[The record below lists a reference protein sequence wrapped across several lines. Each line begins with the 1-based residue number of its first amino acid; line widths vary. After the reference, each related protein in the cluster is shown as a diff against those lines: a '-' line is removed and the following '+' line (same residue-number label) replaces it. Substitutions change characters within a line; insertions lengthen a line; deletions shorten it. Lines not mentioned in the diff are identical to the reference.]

1 MIKIGG
7 LIVSKGSEFLPEV
20 LGLIE
25 KRLGEIDKNIQAVRQ
40 DINSMNEYYWD
51 NYTEMDQYGYED
63 YDNQQALKMQV
74 NANQENWKM
83 RRRLKRM
90 LDAPFFGSVE
100 FAYDGED
107 EPEDFYIGIGNFA
120 RERGALP
127 LIYDWRAPVSSLFYD
142 YDKGEAS
149 YEAPGGR
156 MDGEILSKWQYKIRG
171 GKMIYEFES
180 DVKIDDD
187 ILKQELGANSDTKLK
202 NIVRTIQKEQN
213 AIIRNTK
220 DKILA
225 IQGVA
230 GSGKTSVALHRIA
243 YLLYHDREHLNSS
256 NILILSPGG
265 VFADYISHI
274 LPELGEENIQEMSF
288 DLFAYHELRRNTAT
302 QGNVIYGNAGNQE
315 NAIYGNAVN
324 QENAIYRNKNRD
336 QGGNQGKNPSGNS
349 KSSSAGTG
357 WNSKIIA
364 ADCEDKYHQI
374 EREIAGVDDTDQ
386 KRYEWKQSVEYVQ
399 AIEGFLIELEDRLV
413 DFEDVEFKGIRK
425 SASEIMEFFYEKY
438 TGTPLLDRMGAVM
451 DYFID
456 EVETLRGRSL
466 NDEEQEIICRKF
478 MNMYV
483 TRDICQIYNWFLEDY
498 GFPALPDMPPERRVL
513 EYEDVY
519 PILYLKYSLTAAG
532 QRKNIRHLVID
543 EMQDYSYLQ
552 YVLLAKMFSCN
563 MTILGDKAQTIAGKQ
578 QDVLTFLP
586 KIFGKKVKRIVMN
599 KSYRNT
605 SEIAE
610 YAKSVGGSKDIQY
623 VARHG
628 KAVERHA
635 IKTLEKTCKEI
646 SGKLKLREEEYETA
660 AILTMTEKEAEHIQE
675 IMHKLGA
682 EAHYINRDSAQFK
695 KGLTVTTYYLA
706 KGLEFDQVFI
716 VGGDRNN
723 KMYQGYQ
730 YICATRA
737 LHELY
742 VYDA

>member
-1 MIKIGG
+1 M
-7 LIVSKGSEFLPEV
+7 SKGSEFLPEV

-25 KRLGEIDKNIQAVRQ
+25 KRLGEIDENIQAVRQ

-74 NANQENWKM
+74 NANQKNWKM

-100 FAYDGED
+100 FVYDGEN

-288 DLFAYHELRRNTAT
+288 DLFAYHELRRNT
-302 QGNVIYGNAGNQE
+302 GNQE
-315 NAIYGNAVN
+315 NVI
-324 QENAIYRNKNRD
+324 KM
-336 QGGNQGKNPSGNS
+336 
-349 KSSSAGTG
+349 
-357 WNSKIIA
+357 IA

-374 EREIAGVDDTDQ
+374 EREIAGVDDADQ

-425 SASEIMEFFYEKY
+425 SAGEIMEFFYEKY
-438 TGTPLLDRMGAVM
+438 TGTPLLDRMGEVM
-451 DYFID
+451 EYFID

-466 NDEEQEIICRKF
+466 NDEELEIICRKF

-543 EMQDYSYLQ
+543 EMQDYTYLQ

-563 MTILGDKAQTIAGKQ
+563 MTILGDKAQTIGGKQ
-578 QDVLTFLP
+578 QDVLTFIP

-610 YAKSVGGSKDIQY
+610 YAKTTGGSKDIQY

-628 KAVERHA
+628 KAVERQT

-646 SGKLKLREEEYETA
+646 SGKLKLGEEYETA
-660 AILTMTEKEAEHIQE
+660 AILTMTEKEAEHIYE

-706 KGLEFDQVFI
+706 KGLEFDQVFV

>member
-1 MIKIGG
+1 M
-7 LIVSKGSEFLPEV
+7 SKGSEFLPEV

-25 KRLGEIDKNIQAVRQ
+25 KRLGEIDENIQAVRQ

-100 FAYDGED
+100 FVYDGED

-149 YEAPGGR
+149 YKAPGGR

-288 DLFAYHELRRNTAT
+288 DLFAYHELRRNT
-302 QGNVIYGNAGNQE
+302 GNQE
-315 NAIYGNAVN
+315 NVIY
-324 QENAIYRNKNRD
+324 
-336 QGGNQGKNPSGNS
+336 GNS

-357 WNSKIIA
+357 WNSKMIA

-425 SASEIMEFFYEKY
+425 SASEIMKFFYEKY
-438 TGTPLLDRMGAVM
+438 DL
-451 DYFID
+451 
-456 EVETLRGRSL
+456 
-466 NDEEQEIICRKF
+466 
-478 MNMYV
+478 
-483 TRDICQIYNWFLEDY
+483 
-498 GFPALPDMPPERRVL
+498 
-513 EYEDVY
+513 
-519 PILYLKYSLTAAG
+519 
-532 QRKNIRHLVID
+532 
-543 EMQDYSYLQ
+543 
-552 YVLLAKMFSCN
+552 
-563 MTILGDKAQTIAGKQ
+563 IA
-578 QDVLTFLP
+578 
-586 KIFGKKVKRIVMN
+586 
-599 KSYRNT
+599 S
-605 SEIAE
+605 A
-610 YAKSVGGSKDIQY
+610 
-623 VARHG
+623 
-628 KAVERHA
+628 
-635 IKTLEKTCKEI
+635 TC
-646 SGKLKLREEEYETA
+646 
-660 AILTMTEKEAEHIQE
+660 
-675 IMHKLGA
+675 
-682 EAHYINRDSAQFK
+682 D
-695 KGLTVTTYYLA
+695 
-706 KGLEFDQVFI
+706 
-716 VGGDRNN
+716 
-723 KMYQGYQ
+723 
-730 YICATRA
+730 
-737 LHELY
+737 
-742 VYDA
+742 

>member
-25 KRLGEIDKNIQAVRQ
+25 KRLGEIDENIQAVRQ

-100 FAYDGED
+100 FVYDGEN

-230 GSGKTSVALHRIA
+230 GSGKTSVVLHRIA

-288 DLFAYHELRRNTAT
+288 DLFAYHELRRNT
-302 QGNVIYGNAGNQE
+302 GNQE
-315 NAIYGNAVN
+315 NVI
-324 QENAIYRNKNRD
+324 KM
-336 QGGNQGKNPSGNS
+336 
-349 KSSSAGTG
+349 
-357 WNSKIIA
+357 IA

-374 EREIAGVDDTDQ
+374 EREIAGVDDADQ

-425 SASEIMEFFYEKY
+425 SAGEIMEFFYEKY

-451 DYFID
+451 EYFID
-456 EVETLRGRSL
+456 EVETIRGRNL
-466 NDEEQEIICRKF
+466 NDEELEIICRKF

-543 EMQDYSYLQ
+543 EMQDYTYLQ

-563 MTILGDKAQTIAGKQ
+563 MTILGDKAQTIGGKQ
-578 QDVLTFLP
+578 QDVLTFIP

-610 YAKSVGGSKDIQY
+610 YAKTTGGSKDIQY

-628 KAVERHA
+628 KAVERHT

-646 SGKLKLREEEYETA
+646 SGKLKLGEEEYETA
-660 AILTMTEKEAEHIQE
+660 AILTMTEKEAEHIYE

-706 KGLEFDQVFI
+706 KGLEFDQVFV

>member
-25 KRLGEIDKNIQAVRQ
+25 KRLGEIDENIQAVRQ

-100 FAYDGED
+100 FVYDGED

-349 KSSSAGTG
+349 KSSSVGTG
-357 WNSKIIA
+357 WNSKMIA

-374 EREIAGVDDTDQ
+374 EREIAGVDDADQ

-438 TGTPLLDRMGAVM
+438 TGTPLLDRNLTRTQPKRRRTRNHLQKIHEYVRNQRHLSNIQLVPGR
-451 DYFID
+451 
-456 EVETLRGRSL
+456 LRIPGTSGDAARAPRTG
-466 NDEEQEIICRKF
+466 IR
-478 MNMYV
+478 
-483 TRDICQIYNWFLEDY
+483 RR
-498 GFPALPDMPPERRVL
+498 LPDSLSKIQPDGSRPAQEHPP
-513 EYEDVY
+513 
-519 PILYLKYSLTAAG
+519 
-532 QRKNIRHLVID
+532 
-543 EMQDYSYLQ
+543 
-552 YVLLAKMFSCN
+552 SC
-563 MTILGDKAQTIAGKQ
+563 
-578 QDVLTFLP
+578 
-586 KIFGKKVKRIVMN
+586 
-599 KSYRNT
+599 
-605 SEIAE
+605 
-610 YAKSVGGSKDIQY
+610 
-623 VARHG
+623 H
-628 KAVERHA
+628 
-635 IKTLEKTCKEI
+635 
-646 SGKLKLREEEYETA
+646 
-660 AILTMTEKEAEHIQE
+660 
-675 IMHKLGA
+675 
-682 EAHYINRDSAQFK
+682 
-695 KGLTVTTYYLA
+695 
-706 KGLEFDQVFI
+706 
-716 VGGDRNN
+716 
-723 KMYQGYQ
+723 
-730 YICATRA
+730 
-737 LHELY
+737 
-742 VYDA
+742 

>member
-1 MIKIGG
+1 M
-7 LIVSKGSEFLPEV
+7 
-20 LGLIE
+20 
-25 KRLGEIDKNIQAVRQ
+25 
-40 DINSMNEYYWD
+40 
-51 NYTEMDQYGYED
+51 
-63 YDNQQALKMQV
+63 
-74 NANQENWKM
+74 
-83 RRRLKRM
+83 
-90 LDAPFFGSVE
+90 
-100 FAYDGED
+100 
-107 EPEDFYIGIGNFA
+107 
-120 RERGALP
+120 
-127 LIYDWRAPVSSLFYD
+127 
-142 YDKGEAS
+142 
-149 YEAPGGR
+149 
-156 MDGEILSKWQYKIRG
+156 
-171 GKMIYEFES
+171 
-180 DVKIDDD
+180 
-187 ILKQELGANSDTKLK
+187 
-202 NIVRTIQKEQN
+202 
-213 AIIRNTK
+213 
-220 DKILA
+220 
-225 IQGVA
+225 
-230 GSGKTSVALHRIA
+230 
-243 YLLYHDREHLNSS
+243 
-256 NILILSPGG
+256 
-265 VFADYISHI
+265 
-274 LPELGEENIQEMSF
+274 
-288 DLFAYHELRRNTAT
+288 
-302 QGNVIYGNAGNQE
+302 
-315 NAIYGNAVN
+315 
-324 QENAIYRNKNRD
+324 
-336 QGGNQGKNPSGNS
+336 
-349 KSSSAGTG
+349 
-357 WNSKIIA
+357 IA

-374 EREIAGVDDTDQ
+374 EREIAGVDDADQ

-425 SASEIMEFFYEKY
+425 NASEIMKFFYEKY

-628 KAVERHA
+628 KAVERHT

-660 AILTMTEKEAEHIQE
+660 AILTMTEKEAEHIYE
-675 IMHKLGA
+675 IMHQLGA

-706 KGLEFDQVFI
+706 KGLEFDQVFV
-716 VGGDRNN
+716 VGGNCNN

>member
-1 MIKIGG
+1 M
-7 LIVSKGSEFLPEV
+7 SKGSEFLPEV

-25 KRLGEIDKNIQAVRQ
+25 KHLGEIDENIQAVRQ

-100 FAYDGED
+100 FVYDGEN

-288 DLFAYHELRRNTAT
+288 DLFAYHELRRNT
-302 QGNVIYGNAGNQE
+302 GNQE
-315 NAIYGNAVN
+315 NVI
-324 QENAIYRNKNRD
+324 KM
-336 QGGNQGKNPSGNS
+336 
-349 KSSSAGTG
+349 
-357 WNSKIIA
+357 IA

-374 EREIAGVDDTDQ
+374 EREIAGVDDADQ

-425 SASEIMEFFYEKY
+425 SASEIMDFFYEKY

-451 DYFID
+451 EYFID

-466 NDEEQEIICRKF
+466 NDEEQEIIYRKF

-543 EMQDYSYLQ
+543 EMQDYTYLQ

-563 MTILGDKAQTIAGKQ
+563 MTILGDKAQTIGGKQ
-578 QDVLTFLP
+578 QDVLTFIP

-610 YAKSVGGSKDIQY
+610 YAKTTGGTKDIQY

-628 KAVERHA
+628 KAVERQT

-646 SGKLKLREEEYETA
+646 SGKLKLGEEEYETA
-660 AILTMTEKEAEHIQE
+660 AILTMTEKEAEHIYE

-706 KGLEFDQVFI
+706 KGLEFDQVFV

>member
-1 MIKIGG
+1 M
-7 LIVSKGSEFLPEV
+7 SKGSEFLPEV

-25 KRLGEIDKNIQAVRQ
+25 KRLGEIDENIQAVRQ

-100 FAYDGED
+100 FVYDGED

-171 GKMIYEFES
+171 GKIIYEFES

-288 DLFAYHELRRNTAT
+288 DLFAYHELRRNT
-302 QGNVIYGNAGNQE
+302 GNQE
-315 NAIYGNAVN
+315 NVI
-324 QENAIYRNKNRD
+324 KM
-336 QGGNQGKNPSGNS
+336 
-349 KSSSAGTG
+349 
-357 WNSKIIA
+357 IA

-374 EREIAGVDDTDQ
+374 EREIAGVDDADQ

-425 SASEIMEFFYEKY
+425 SAGEIMEFFYEKY

-451 DYFID
+451 EYFID
-456 EVETLRGRSL
+456 EVETIRGRNL
-466 NDEEQEIICRKF
+466 NDEEREIICRKF

-543 EMQDYSYLQ
+543 EMQDYTYLQ

-563 MTILGDKAQTIAGKQ
+563 MTILGDKAQTIGGKQ

-610 YAKSVGGSKDIQY
+610 YAKTTGGSKDIQY

-628 KAVERHA
+628 KAVERHT

-646 SGKLKLREEEYETA
+646 SGKLKLGEEEYETA
-660 AILTMTEKEAEHIQE
+660 AILTMTEKEAEHIYE

-706 KGLEFDQVFI
+706 KGLEFDQVFV

>member
-1 MIKIGG
+1 M
-7 LIVSKGSEFLPEV
+7 SKGSEFLPEV

-25 KRLGEIDKNIQAVRQ
+25 KRLGEIDENIQAVRQ

-100 FAYDGED
+100 FVYDGED

-288 DLFAYHELRRNTAT
+288 DLFAYHELRRNT
-302 QGNVIYGNAGNQE
+302 GNQE
-315 NAIYGNAVN
+315 NVI
-324 QENAIYRNKNRD
+324 KM
-336 QGGNQGKNPSGNS
+336 
-349 KSSSAGTG
+349 
-357 WNSKIIA
+357 IA

-374 EREIAGVDDTDQ
+374 EREIAGVDDADQ

-425 SASEIMEFFYEKY
+425 SAGEIMEFFYEKY

-451 DYFID
+451 EYFID
-456 EVETLRGRSL
+456 EVETIRGRNL
-466 NDEEQEIICRKF
+466 NDEEREIICRKF

-543 EMQDYSYLQ
+543 EMQDYTYLQ

-563 MTILGDKAQTIAGKQ
+563 MTILGDKAQTIGGKQ

-610 YAKSVGGSKDIQY
+610 YAKTTGGSKDIQY

-628 KAVERHA
+628 KAVERHT

-646 SGKLKLREEEYETA
+646 SGKLKLGEEEYETA
-660 AILTMTEKEAEHIQE
+660 AILTMTEKEAEHIYE

-716 VGGDRNN
+716 VGGERNN

>member
-1 MIKIGG
+1 M
-7 LIVSKGSEFLPEV
+7 SKGSEFLPEV

-25 KRLGEIDKNIQAVRQ
+25 KRLGEIDENIQAVRQ

-100 FAYDGED
+100 FVYDGED

-149 YEAPGGR
+149 YKAPGGR

-288 DLFAYHELRRNTAT
+288 DLFAYHELRRNT
-302 QGNVIYGNAGNQE
+302 GNQE
-315 NAIYGNAVN
+315 NVI
-324 QENAIYRNKNRD
+324 KM
-336 QGGNQGKNPSGNS
+336 
-349 KSSSAGTG
+349 
-357 WNSKIIA
+357 IA

-374 EREIAGVDDTDQ
+374 EREIAGVDDADQ

-425 SASEIMEFFYEKY
+425 SAGEIMEFFYEKY

-451 DYFID
+451 EYFID

-466 NDEEQEIICRKF
+466 NDEEQEIIYRKF

-543 EMQDYSYLQ
+543 EMQDYTYLQ

-563 MTILGDKAQTIAGKQ
+563 MTILGDKAQTIGGKQ

-610 YAKSVGGSKDIQY
+610 YAKTTGGSKDIQY

-628 KAVERHA
+628 KAVERHT

-646 SGKLKLREEEYETA
+646 SGKLKLGEEEYETA
-660 AILTMTEKEAEHIQE
+660 AILTMTEKEAEHIYE

-742 VYDA
+742 VYDAQF

>member
-1 MIKIGG
+1 
-7 LIVSKGSEFLPEV
+7 
-20 LGLIE
+20 
-25 KRLGEIDKNIQAVRQ
+25 
-40 DINSMNEYYWD
+40 
-51 NYTEMDQYGYED
+51 
-63 YDNQQALKMQV
+63 
-74 NANQENWKM
+74 M

-100 FAYDGED
+100 FVYDGED

-288 DLFAYHELRRNTAT
+288 DLFAYHELRRNT
-302 QGNVIYGNAGNQE
+302 GNQE
-315 NAIYGNAVN
+315 NVI
-324 QENAIYRNKNRD
+324 KM
-336 QGGNQGKNPSGNS
+336 
-349 KSSSAGTG
+349 
-357 WNSKIIA
+357 IA

-374 EREIAGVDDTDQ
+374 EREIAGVDDADQ

-425 SASEIMEFFYEKY
+425 SASEIMKFFYEKY

-498 GFPALPDMPPERRVL
+498 GFPALPDMSPERRVL

-610 YAKSVGGSKDIQY
+610 YAKTTGGSQDIQY

-628 KAVERHA
+628 KAVERQT

-646 SGKLKLREEEYETA
+646 SGKLKLGEEEYETA

-706 KGLEFDQVFI
+706 KGLEFDQVFV
-716 VGGDRNN
+716 VGGERNN

>member
-1 MIKIGG
+1 M
-7 LIVSKGSEFLPEV
+7 SKGSEFLPEV

-25 KRLGEIDKNIQAVRQ
+25 KRLGEIDENIQAVRQ

-100 FAYDGED
+100 FVYDGED

-288 DLFAYHELRRNTAT
+288 DLFAYHELRRNT
-302 QGNVIYGNAGNQE
+302 GNQE
-315 NAIYGNAVN
+315 NVI
-324 QENAIYRNKNRD
+324 KM
-336 QGGNQGKNPSGNS
+336 
-349 KSSSAGTG
+349 
-357 WNSKIIA
+357 IA

-374 EREIAGVDDTDQ
+374 EHEIAGVDDADQ

-425 SASEIMEFFYEKY
+425 SASEIMKFFYEKY

-466 NDEEQEIICRKF
+466 NDEEQEIIYRKF

-543 EMQDYSYLQ
+543 EMQDYTYLQ

-563 MTILGDKAQTIAGKQ
+563 MTILGDKAQTIGGKQ

-610 YAKSVGGSKDIQY
+610 YAKTTGGSKDIQY

-628 KAVERHA
+628 KAVERHT

-646 SGKLKLREEEYETA
+646 SGKLKLGEEEYETA
-660 AILTMTEKEAEHIQE
+660 AILTMTEKEAEHIYE

-716 VGGDRNN
+716 VGGERNN

>member
-25 KRLGEIDKNIQAVRQ
+25 KRLGEIDENIQAVRQ

-100 FAYDGED
+100 FVYDGED

-288 DLFAYHELRRNTAT
+288 DLFAYHELRRNT
-302 QGNVIYGNAGNQE
+302 GNQE
-315 NAIYGNAVN
+315 NVI
-324 QENAIYRNKNRD
+324 KM
-336 QGGNQGKNPSGNS
+336 
-349 KSSSAGTG
+349 
-357 WNSKIIA
+357 IA

-374 EREIAGVDDTDQ
+374 EREIAGVDDADQ

-425 SASEIMEFFYEKY
+425 SASEIMKFFYEKY

-543 EMQDYSYLQ
+543 EMQDYTYLQ

-563 MTILGDKAQTIAGKQ
+563 MTILGDKAQTIGGKQ

-610 YAKSVGGSKDIQY
+610 YAKTTGGTKDIQY

-628 KAVERHA
+628 KAVERQT

-646 SGKLKLREEEYETA
+646 SGKLKLGEEEYETA
-660 AILTMTEKEAEHIQE
+660 AILAMTEKEAEHIYE
-675 IMHKLGA
+675 IMHKLSA

-706 KGLEFDQVFI
+706 KGLEFDQVFV

>member
-25 KRLGEIDKNIQAVRQ
+25 KRLGEIDENIQAVRQ

-100 FAYDGED
+100 FVYDGEN

-288 DLFAYHELRRNTAT
+288 DLFAYHELRRNT
-302 QGNVIYGNAGNQE
+302 GNQE
-315 NAIYGNAVN
+315 NVI
-324 QENAIYRNKNRD
+324 KM
-336 QGGNQGKNPSGNS
+336 
-349 KSSSAGTG
+349 
-357 WNSKIIA
+357 IA

-374 EREIAGVDDTDQ
+374 EREIAGVDDADQ

-425 SASEIMEFFYEKY
+425 SAGEIMEFFYEKY

-451 DYFID
+451 EYFID
-456 EVETLRGRSL
+456 EVETIRGRNL
-466 NDEEQEIICRKF
+466 NDEEQEIIYRKF

-498 GFPALPDMPPERRVL
+498 GFPALPDMSPERRVL

-543 EMQDYSYLQ
+543 EMQDYTYLQ

-563 MTILGDKAQTIAGKQ
+563 MTILGDKAQTIGGKQ
-578 QDVLTFLP
+578 QDVLTFIP

-610 YAKSVGGSKDIQY
+610 YAKTTGGSKDIQY

-628 KAVERHA
+628 KAVERQT

-646 SGKLKLREEEYETA
+646 SGKLKLGEEEYETA
-660 AILTMTEKEAEHIQE
+660 AILTMTEKEAEHIYE

-706 KGLEFDQVFI
+706 KGLEFDQVFV